1 MSRSNFDAMNP
12 ADCSLSAISWLKN
25 RTLLENP
32 TANQPLLMQFGISD
46 QQIRFKNA
54 LDTTQKP

>member
-32 TANQPLLMQFGISD
+32 TANQPLLLQFDISD
-46 QQIRFKNA
+46 QQIRSKMP
-54 LDTTQKP
+54 LTRPKKP